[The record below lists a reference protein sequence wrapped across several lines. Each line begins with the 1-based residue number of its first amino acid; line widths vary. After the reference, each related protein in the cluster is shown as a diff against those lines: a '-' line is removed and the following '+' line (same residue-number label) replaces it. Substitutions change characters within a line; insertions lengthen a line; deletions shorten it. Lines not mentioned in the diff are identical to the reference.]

1 MSMIADQH
9 SRPCRRAGL
18 CIAELIISIAIVA
31 MLLTAVAAAFS
42 ASAQIIQE
50 NDQFFRATQ
59 AARVCMTQI
68 LTEVRR
74 SQWVDDT
81 STSSTLRMITS
92 NDQTCSYAYD
102 ATAGVVNLATEASYP
117 LASNVSSCAFSLDVE
132 NMGCDIQQFVQA
144 AGAEGCPTR
153 SHDPAGPGRATR
165 GNAARAAAVHE
176 D

>member
-117 LASNVSSCAFSLDVE
+117 LASNVSSCAFSLDVITDT
-132 NMGCDIQQFVQA
+132 GGIRHTTRVSVTLVVQVGNDTVRLSGSA
-144 AGAEGCPTR
+144 APRNEITY
-153 SHDPAGPGRATR
+153 
-165 GNAARAAAVHE
+165 N
-176 D
+176 